1 MGGVGFSECVK
12 VARQNKNENKIELT
26 ENQRRRLCPDIV

>member
-12 VARQNKNENKIELT
+12 VARQNKNKIELT